1 MKNNPKYLDTADLV
15 RETATAHKIRKV
27 EGQKL
32 TIGLDLGDRSSWYS
46 LLEEAGEDRR
56 RTPVRVLAD

>member
-1 MKNNPKYLDTADLV
+1 MKMNS
-15 RETATAHKIRKV
+15 TATAQEIEKV

-32 TIGLDLGDRSSWYS
+32 TVGLDLGVRTSWYFV
-46 LLEEAGEDRR
+46 LEEAGEGRR